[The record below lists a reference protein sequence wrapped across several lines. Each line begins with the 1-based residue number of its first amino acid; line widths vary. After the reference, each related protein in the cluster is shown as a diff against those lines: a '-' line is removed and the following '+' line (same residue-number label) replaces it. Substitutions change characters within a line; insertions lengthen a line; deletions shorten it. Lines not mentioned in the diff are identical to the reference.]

1 MPRKPAESLC
11 KICWANATVK
21 VNYATGS
28 GGTVYLYEIYTHK
41 NGTVHYFRPG
51 KVLQKGDAF
60 SGFEATL
67 RTKMND
73 REYRFKDIKKLF
85 ESFRGSPASNTMVQ
99 RYIEKAM
106 RAKLIRKSVEDG
118 MILYSKENQR
128 DSPKVVKIQETSV
141 SYHISDTA
149 VTMSILLK
157 FLNEGESILNRIPI
171 TIPTGI
177 IDTISELNI
186 ESFDKFGKISEGN
199 VEIAFSFTGQT
210 GIGVGLR
217 KSLGPSESDFLFV
230 TSRFTFSGHSLKFA
244 LPLDTGSL
252 RIHITKEW
260 EKPVHVRKRLL
271 DGIKETNPDSVR
283 KGFLSDG
290 LSFAEVE
297 FGKSSKGEAVVV
309 SW

>member
-11 KICWANATVK
+11 KICGANATVK

-51 KVLQKGDAF
+51 KVLQKRDAF
-60 SGFEATL
+60 SDFEEML
-67 RTKMND
+67 RTKMKD
-73 REYRFKDIKKLF
+73 GEYRFKDIKKLF
-85 ESFRGSPASNTMVQ
+85 ESFRGSSASNTMVQ
-99 RYIEKAM
+99 RYIEKGM

-118 MILYSKENQR
+118 M
-128 DSPKVVKIQETSV
+128 KVVKIQETSV
-141 SYHISDTA
+141 SYHISDSA
-149 VTMSILLK
+149 VAMSILLK
-157 FLNEGESILNRIPI
+157 FLNEGESLLNRIPI
-171 TIPTGI
+171 NIPTGI

-217 KSLGPSESDFLFV
+217 RSLGPSESDFLFV
-230 TSRFTFSGHSLKFA
+230 TSRFTFSEHSLKFA